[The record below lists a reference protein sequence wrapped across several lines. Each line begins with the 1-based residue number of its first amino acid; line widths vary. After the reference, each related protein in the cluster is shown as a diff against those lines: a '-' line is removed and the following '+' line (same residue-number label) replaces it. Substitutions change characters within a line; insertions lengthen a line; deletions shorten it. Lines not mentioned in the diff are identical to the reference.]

1 MLRVVGEFAKQRI
14 LSALADPYSRKIL
27 DAIME
32 DNKGA
37 LELSKECGI
46 PVTTVYRRL
55 EEMLQGGLI
64 VSVKYSRNKDGK
76 WFEVYRSILKQIN
89 ITAEKGIV
97 TVRVRTD
104 DNLPEKFACGTT
116 TAAVNPAT

>member
-27 DAIME
+27 DAIIE
-32 DNKGA
+32 ENKSA

-55 EEMLQGGLI
+55 EEMLQDGLI
-64 VSVKYSRNKDGK
+64 VAVKYCRNKDGK
-76 WFEVYRSILKQIN
+76 WFELYRSLIKQIN

-97 TVRVRTD
+97 IVKVRTD
-104 DNLPEKFACGTT
+104 DNLPEKFPRGAT
-116 TAAVNPAT
+116 TAPPNPAT